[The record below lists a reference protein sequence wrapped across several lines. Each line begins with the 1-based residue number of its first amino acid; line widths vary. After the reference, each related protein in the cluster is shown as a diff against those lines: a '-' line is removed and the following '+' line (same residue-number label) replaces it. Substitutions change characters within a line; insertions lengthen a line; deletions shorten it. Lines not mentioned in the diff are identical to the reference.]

1 MDVEVA
7 QCLLRRVS
15 SALIRFGTPPTEPA
29 PKLTSWEEF
38 LRQPTAAER
47 AAADARERQ
56 TPAPDVRTTPRPRR
70 AGGSRRRRRAQGPTP
85 PPRAKPRAPQSPRA
99 AKPDDPS
106 NATSLARTYDITV
119 AGNSSERIKH
129 ASAPRH
135 VTDSAI
141 ERPERPTPR
150 HPSVTP
156 SGPEETVNDELTTI
170 RQLLEQLVQSQLR
183 VESRLEALERDASA
197 PAAQEDQSEAIE
209 DGEAEPLAYPPSERE
224 RAVGTDGDSTE
235 AKGERLREQV
245 HQLQA
250 SLLAASRLLSIL
262 SARVDGLERRGQRT
276 ARRPRRCRSRPL
288 SGTSVTHPSEER
300 DPTRAQ
306 ARGPA
311 P

>member
-7 QCLLRRVS
+7 QCLLRKVS

-47 AAADARERQ
+47 AAAEARERQ
-56 TPAPDVRTTPRPRR
+56 TPTPGVRTPPRPRR
-70 AGGSRRRRRAQGPTP
+70 AGGSRRRRRARGPMS
-85 PPRAKPRAPQSPRA
+85 PPRAEPRAPQSPRA
-99 AKPDDPS
+99 AKPDEPS
-106 NATSLARTYDITV
+106 NAPSLARTYDITA
-119 AGNSSERIKH
+119 AGNSSKRIKH

-135 VTDSAI
+135 VTDSAV

-150 HPSVTP
+150 HPSVSR
-156 SGPEETVNDELTTI
+156 SGPEEAVNDELTTI
-170 RQLLEQLVQSQLR
+170 RELLEQLVQSQLR

-197 PAAQEDQSEAIE
+197 PASKDEPSEATD
-209 DGEAEPLAYPPSERE
+209 DGEAEPLACPPSERE
-224 RAVGTDGDSTE
+224 RAVDTDGDSTE
-235 AKGERLREQV
+235 AKGEHLREQV

-288 SGTSVTHPSEER
+288 SGTSVTHPIEER
-300 DPTRAQ
+300 GPTRAEV
-306 ARGPA
+306 RGPA